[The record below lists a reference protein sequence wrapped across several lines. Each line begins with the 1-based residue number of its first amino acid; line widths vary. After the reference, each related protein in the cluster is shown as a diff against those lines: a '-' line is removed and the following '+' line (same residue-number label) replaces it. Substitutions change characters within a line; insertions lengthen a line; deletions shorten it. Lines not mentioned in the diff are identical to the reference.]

1 MPTIIG
7 SLLGG
12 VVNGVS
18 NYFKGK
24 QELKKVR
31 LESEKK
37 MIEAKANAEI
47 AISEARIQM
56 AKSGQANDYN
66 LDIIAMKNMEKS
78 YKDEFIL
85 IVFLA
90 PMIMAFIPGYDVI
103 SLAGFKVISQMPE
116 WYRYIIIG
124 MVVVI
129 YGMRGMLKDLINK
142 KLTLG
147 RK

>member
-1 MPTIIG
+1 MFKVVG

-12 VVNGVS
+12 IVNGVS
-18 NYFKGK
+18 GYFKSK
-24 QELKKVR
+24 QELKKVK

-37 MIEAKANAEI
+37 VIEARANAEI
-47 AISEARIQM
+47 AISEAKIQL
-56 AKSGQANDYN
+56 AKSGQSNDYN
-66 LDIIAMKNMEKS
+66 LDMMAMENMEKS

-90 PMIMAFIPGYDVI
+90 PMIMAFVPGYDTI
-103 SLAGFKVISQMPE
+103 ALAGFKVISQMPE

-129 YGMRGMLKDLINK
+129 YGMRGMLKGLINK

-147 RK
+147 KK